1 MVFNLKELDFEDIF
15 CYPCYILCRF
25 GQGPFPKI
33 AGKSLA
39 IFLNIHYPWK
49 QWPLK
54 PLYKPHQSTLC
65 IIAPPPPSPT
75 HTHCQTLY
83 KPHQSKLCI
92 NAPTHEK
99 SNRLKLCIV
108 FPATRQQRCHRI
120 CLTLLQNL
128 HHLQILV
135 QSKISFLLFSSNSC
149 ISTQFLARTQGQYIH
164 RSLPIGDKQKLVLS
178 SL

>member
-1 MVFNLKELDFEDIF
+1 M
-15 CYPCYILCRF
+15 
-25 GQGPFPKI
+25 
-33 AGKSLA
+33 
-39 IFLNIHYPWK
+39 
-49 QWPLK
+49 
-54 PLYKPHQSTLC
+54 
-65 IIAPPPPSPT
+65 PPPPPPL
-75 HTHCQTLY
+75 HTHSQTLY
-83 KPHQSKLCI
+83 KPHQSTLCI

-99 SNRLKLCIV
+99 SNKLKLCIV
-108 FPATRQQRCHRI
+108 FPTTRQQHCHRI

-178 SL
+178 SLIVPGRCLIRLFQNCLNFQFCEMFSSRDKSCASRDNASCDEGR

>member
-1 MVFNLKELDFEDIF
+1 MVFNLKDLDIEDIF
-15 CYPCYILCRF
+15 CYPCYVLCRF

-39 IFLNIHYPWK
+39 LKVMIPKTPIQTSPIHT
-49 QWPLK
+49 L
-54 PLYKPHQSTLC
+54 HQC
-65 IIAPPPPSPT
+65 PPPPPPLP
-75 HTHCQTLY
+75 HTHSQTLY
-83 KPHQSKLCI
+83 KPNQSTLCI

-99 SNRLKLCIV
+99 SNKLKLCIV
-108 FPATRQQRCHRI
+108 FPTTRQQRCHRI